1 MGTKKKIRLLQQQ
14 WQKRE
19 DEALRE
25 ICFAYQ
31 GKPYKWSEIAKELAI
46 KCNNE
51 PKLAKFVRDR
61 WLNKLNPDIQKGP
74 WGINEE
80 HQLLKFML
88 KHGKNWVNI
97 ANEVNHQRTESSLK
111 NRYFNILR
119 KLEKKDVPLLNKQ
132 QVIDDLEQL
141 QLEKTDKTEEL
152 G

>member
-97 ANEVNHQRTESSLK
+97 ANEVNHQK
-111 NRYFNILR
+111 NRELLKKQILQHTSQIGKER
-119 KLEKKDVPLLNKQ
+119 CTP
-132 QVIDDLEQL
+132 IEQA
-141 QLEKTDKTEEL
+141 T
-152 G
+152 GN